1 MTRVIKLK
9 QYHNDPVAEIELPDG
24 GKWIIR
30 QPLESDY
37 FRMQDVIRDY
47 QKRVTEY
54 SKELAARAEKLTEEA
69 GTDDAGRKLIE
80 EEGDEDRIPIEC
92 TVRYLSAAIVAVFV
106 EPKETPETVLEV
118 LGPGVINEI
127 RAEIE
132 EILDGEAAKKK
143 IRGRPTL

>member
-9 QYHNDPVAEIELPDG
+9 QYHNDPVAEIEMPDG
-24 GKWIIR
+24 SRWTVR
-30 QPLESDY
+30 QPLEADY
-37 FRMQDVIRDY
+37 FRMQDVIKAY
-47 QKRVTEY
+47 QKKVTDY
-54 SKELAARAEKLTEEA
+54 SKELAGRAEKATEEA

-106 EPKETPETVLEV
+106 EPKQTPEAILEA

-127 RAEIE
+127 RAELE

-143 IRGRPTL
+143 IRGRTIL